1 MINQISDYKV
11 AQKLTF
17 KNIYQSFH
25 TSTPNTGLL
34 NWAKVLKKFIW

>member
-17 KNIYQSFH
+17 KNIYI
-25 TSTPNTGLL
+25 NL
-34 NWAKVLKKFIW
+34 FIHPHGTQDC